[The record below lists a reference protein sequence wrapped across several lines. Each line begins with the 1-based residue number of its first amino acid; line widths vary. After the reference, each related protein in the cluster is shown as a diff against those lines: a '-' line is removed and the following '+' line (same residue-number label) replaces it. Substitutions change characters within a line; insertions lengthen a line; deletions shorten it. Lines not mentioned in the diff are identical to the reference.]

1 MKKIV
6 LLILLM
12 AFSLGYSQ
20 NDSIGNWKFQYNECP
35 KKNQEMKNNEWYK
48 LNDQIYTMTFSK
60 SPIGIKN
67 SIEKTESILLDNNF
81 DFKLPSIENSFLS
94 NLVKSIHDYETLDL
108 TIKNEM
114 SEVVKYWVNS
124 KYSIILNLNKQEYV
138 ISIIKK

>member
-1 MKKIV
+1 MKKI
-6 LLILLM
+6 ILLLFLTT
-12 AFSLGYSQ
+12 FSLGYSQ
-20 NDSIGNWKFQYNECP
+20 NDSIGKLKIQYNEWP

-48 LNDQIYTMTFSK
+48 LNEQIYTMTFSK
-60 SPIGIKN
+60 SPIGIKK
-67 SIEKTESILLDNNF
+67 SIETTESILLDNNF

-94 NLVKSIHDYETLDL
+94 NLVKNIHDYETLDL

>member
-1 MKKIV
+1 MKKF
-6 LLILLM
+6 ILLL
-12 AFSLGYSQ
+12 FLLTSFLGYSQ
-20 NDSIGNWKFQYNECP
+20 NDSIGNWKFQYNEWP

-67 SIEKTESILLDNNF
+67 SIEITESILLDNNF

-94 NLVKSIHDYETLDL
+94 NLVKNIHDYETLDL